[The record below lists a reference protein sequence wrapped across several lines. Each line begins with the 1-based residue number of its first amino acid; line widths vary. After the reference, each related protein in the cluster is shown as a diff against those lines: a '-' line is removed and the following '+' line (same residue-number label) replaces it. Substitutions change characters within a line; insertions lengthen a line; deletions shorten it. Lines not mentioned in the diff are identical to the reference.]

1 MYPKSSNCN
10 GEITYVLDDPLYNY
24 VEIEHQVI
32 RDGLN
37 ELFTFTAI
45 HSDEKLNWGEET
57 EKPTE
62 GLSM

>member
-37 ELFTFTAI
+37 ELFTFTPI
-45 HSDEKLNWGEET
+45 RSEKN
-57 EKPTE
+57 
-62 GLSM
+62 